1 MRNEAVEKIF
11 EHCANVVDKK
21 NEDYGRPDDFY
32 YNFRAVEK
40 LGIPMWVGIVTRFL
54 DKYSRLENA
63 VHQFNTTGKI
73 VMKNE
78 TMEDTLIDGINY
90 LALILATYNDWKN
103 EKDDFK

>member
-1 MRNEAVEKIF
+1 MRNEAVEKIY

-21 NEDYGRPDDFY
+21 NTDYGRSDDFY
-32 YNFRAVEK
+32 YNFRQVEE
-40 LGIPMWVGIVTRFL
+40 LGTPMWVGIFTRFL
-54 DKYSRLENA
+54 DKHSRLVNA

-90 LALILATYNDWKN
+90 LALTLATYNDWKN
-103 EKDDFK
+103 EEDNFQ